1 MGQGNAPT
9 LRDAAGNELPGRLIE
24 VAGHDTYIVDA
35 GSGPCVLLLHGYGD
49 SILSWRRVVPALAG
63 DHRVIAIDLPGFG
76 RSGRPRDR
84 ALIDHYSVF
93 FPELAA
99 LMEIEHATVVGHSLG
114 GAVAL
119 TIALEQPGAVDRLAL
134 VAPAGLGD
142 SAPWW
147 WHAIAGTYVNWQA
160 MLMLPNPLARSVI
173 RGTMRSFLKQR
184 LVHDTRQLEH
194 LIEEFVDKHGG
205 RRQLA
210 RLIGAGRSLIG
221 GYDGSL
227 LERARS
233 GLPMPVSVIW
243 GDQDR
248 LADPAHAAPFARAVP
263 HAEIHLLERCGHY
276 PQMEFPT
283 RFNELLREFTG
294 RPAARVARRRLR
306 AVA

>member
-1 MGQGNAPT
+1 M
-9 LRDAAGNELPGRLIE
+9 I
-24 VAGHDTYIVDA
+24 
-35 GSGPCVLLLHGYGD
+35 
-49 SILSWRRVVPALAG
+49 PALAA

-76 RSGRPRDR
+76 RSARPRNR

-99 LMEIEHATVVGHSLG
+99 EFGIEQATVVGHSLG

-119 TIALEQPGAVDRLAL
+119 TIALEQPSAVDRLVL

-142 SAPWW
+142 SPPWW

-160 MLMLPNPLARSVI
+160 MLMLPNPLAKGVI

-205 RRQLA
+205 RRELA
-210 RLIGAGRSLIG
+210 RLIGAGRSLIH

-227 LERARS
+227 LARAKS
-233 GLPMPVSVIW
+233 GLPMPVSR
-243 GDQDR
+243 D
-248 LADPAHAAPFARAVP
+248 L
-263 HAEIHLLERCGHY
+263 
-276 PQMEFPT
+276 
-283 RFNELLREFTG
+283 G
-294 RPAARVARRRLR
+294 RPGQARRPLARRSRSPRPFRTPRSTCSNAAATTRRWSSRRASTSCCGEFAGRPLAKRSARRRLR